1 MMAQGEFY
9 ERLFR
14 RAIDRVARVAA
25 RSTATMFA
33 YGRDIT
39 QTSYSMCRSPI

>member
-1 MMAQGEFY
+1 MMAQGEFF

-25 RSTATMFA
+25 RSTATMF
-33 YGRDIT
+33 GRNIT